1 MSIESVFGL
10 VVVALVVASIPV
22 WRSSRWSTVHVTV
35 NSRTMCQEARSIDDA
50 CVLLCARWNG
60 SAEHRAV
67 ATLTIGVGCV
77 VPEMA
82 PGVERVDFKLR
93 MWEG

>member
-1 MSIESVFGL
+1 MNIEIALGL

-22 WRSSRWSTVHVTV
+22 WRSSRGATVHVTV
-35 NSRTMCQEARSIDDA
+35 NGRTMCQEARSIDDA
-50 CVLLCARWNG
+50 FVLLCARWNG
-60 SAEHRAV
+60 SEGHRAI
-67 ATLTIGVGCV
+67 ATLTMDIGYI
-77 VPEMA
+77 VPDMA